1 MKPRIFLLFFVVSMF
16 FFLSC
21 SKPER
26 VRQISQNSAQ
36 QKQPVQQ
43 QNPQHLLPHA
53 WFYFAGSSFF
63 QIDAPQNAPQ
73 ILKKP
78 WTEAVRISSSLS
90 IKTDSQDYAVYFT
103 VNKAGLLIGKPDLPK
118 KASIASDAQL
128 FSKLTAGSLVCVD
141 GFPVF
146 HTYKNSFFRG
156 KDKTIESLPFLVQY
170 HPSTSI
176 FLPLLYTK
184 DLQIMNEAEVTDIQ
198 YTAGVWV
205 ASLKTETNDKTKF
218 DYVNFFSY
226 EPLVQFSPAKRNIVL
241 ETKKLSVGEY
251 RKILTPSSFGSAP
264 SRLKELYKRLPSGFP
279 FYASVTLPN
288 GGSAVTY
295 LNGSADN
302 DTTLPSQAL
311 LADTFS
317 LAVFSDG
324 TCFFAGALPN
334 NYVLSNGEPVAFRLP
349 KLPIDFTYGNIGVSG
364 TTLYVSWEEGT
375 FYETG
380 RSGFLTVDLKEILY

>member
-1 MKPRIFLLFFVVSMF
+1 MKARIFLLFFVVCMVF
-16 FFLSC
+16 PSC

-26 VRQISQNSAQ
+26 VSRTSQNTVQQPPQQIQSS
-36 QKQPVQQ
+36 QKQQT
-43 QNPQHLLPHA
+43 HT
-53 WFYFAGSSFF
+53 WFYFSGSSFF
-63 QIDAPQNAPQ
+63 TIDAPQKAPQ

-78 WTEAVRISSSLS
+78 WTESVRISSSLS
-90 IKTDSQDYAVYFT
+90 IKNDSKDYDVFFT
-103 VNKAGLLIGKPDLPK
+103 VNKSGLLIAKPSSTK
-118 KASIASDAQL
+118 KAILSSDAQL

-146 HTYKNSFFRG
+146 HTYRNSFFSGR
-156 KDKTIESLPFLVQY
+156 DKIIESLPFLVQY
-170 HPSTSI
+170 HPGTSI

-184 DLQIMNEAEVTDIQ
+184 DLQIMNDAQVTDVH

-205 ASLKTETNDKTKF
+205 ASLKTETNDRTKF
-218 DYVNFFSY
+218 DYINFFSY

-241 ETKKLSVGEY
+241 ETKKISVGDY
-251 RKILTPSSFGSAP
+251 RKLLTPSPFSAAP
-264 SRLKELYKRLPSGFP
+264 SRLKDLYKRLPQNFP

-295 LNGSADN
+295 LSGSAEN

-334 NYVLSNGEPVAFRLP
+334 HHILSNGEPVAFRLP

-364 TTLYVSWEEGT
+364 TTLYTSWEEGT

>member
-1 MKPRIFLLFFVVSMF
+1 MKLRTFLLIFVTSIFFI
-16 FFLSC
+16 SC
-21 SKPER
+21 SIPGKGSTPAHA
-26 VRQISQNSAQ
+26 VQ
-36 QKQPVQQ
+36 QPQTQPVQAQ
-43 QNPQHLLPHA
+43 SPQKTLPHA
-53 WFYFAGSSFF
+53 WFYFSGSSFF
-63 QIDAPQNAPQ
+63 QIDAPNNAPQ

-78 WTEAVRISSSLS
+78 WTESVRISSSLS
-90 IKTDSQDYAVYFT
+90 IKNESKDYDVYFT
-103 VNKAGLLIGKPDLPK
+103 VNRAGLLIAKPTLPK
-118 KASIASDAQL
+118 KAILAGDIQL

-146 HTYKNSFFRG
+146 HTYKNSFFSG
-156 KDKTIESLPFLVQY
+156 KDKTIESLPFLVQF
-170 HPSTSI
+170 HPGTSI

-184 DLQIMNEAEVTDIQ
+184 DLKIMDDAQVTDVQ

-218 DYVNFFSY
+218 DYLNFFSY

-251 RKILTPSSFGSAP
+251 RKLLTPSSFTSAP
-264 SRLKELYKRLPSGFP
+264 ARLKELYKRLPAGFP
-279 FYASVTLPN
+279 FYTSVTLPN

-295 LNGSADN
+295 LSGSAEN
-302 DTTLPSQAL
+302 DKTFPSQAL
-311 LADTFS
+311 LSETFS

-334 NYVLSNGEPVAFRLP
+334 NHILSNGEPVAFRLP
-349 KLPIDFTYGNIGVSG
+349 KLPISFTYGNIGVSG